1 MVSFVL
7 RRMLALLPVL
17 LLVAAFAFLVLRMVP
32 GDPAAIIAGETA
44 TTAVRVNCFSPGP
57 TRTKMRATAMP
68 GEDPETLPPPE
79 HLAAKLV
86 EIASPAWSET
96 GKLLD
101 FSNGTPRLRSLG
113 KPA

>member
-1 MVSFVL
+1 M
-7 RRMLALLPVL
+7 MID
-17 LLVAAFAFLVLRMVP
+17 P
-32 GDPAAIIAGETA
+32 GA
-44 TTAVRVNCFSPGP
+44 
-57 TRTKMRATAMP
+57 TRTAMRAAAMP
-68 GEDPETLPPPE
+68 GEDPETLPPPG